1 MDRDEFFAKLM
12 RLYPESFSKTSIAH
26 ERLQQYICALDENKL
41 GYKIDFSELFNC
53 ITNEWK
59 FEKTPPPAWLREK
72 SILCKIHTAQAQLR
86 HIWILYPPYAN
97 KHNPDGIPVQFSF
110 PANWTDAQ
118 ILGYF
123 KNKYPNKDG
132 FRILS
137 R

>member
-12 RLYPESFSKTSIAH
+12 RLYPESFSKTSIVH

-72 SILCKIHTAQAQLR
+72 SVLCKIHTTPAQYR
-86 HIWILYPPYAN
+86 DIWVLFPPYAN
-97 KHNPDGIPVQFSF
+97 KHNPDGVPVRFSIPASWSDDS
-110 PANWTDAQ
+110 A
-118 ILGYF
+118 LEYF
-123 KNKYPNKDG
+123 RKKHPTKEG
-132 FRILS
+132 FEIVKC
-137 R
+137 